1 MAVRSMYGFIHA
13 TSRPARGAWVEIM
26 PRLAGTGSSW
36 SRPARG
42 AWVEI
47 GTLAASPSLR
57 LSRPARGAWVEMST
71 GEQITFCFVRRAP
84 QGARGL
90 KFQFPHDA
98 IIDALVA
105 PRKGR
110 VG

>member
-1 MAVRSMYGFIHA
+1 MGRAPQGARGLKSHGPHPIS
-13 TSRPARGAWVEIM
+13 TSKGSRPARGAWVEIFIYVYNYVAR
-26 PRLAGTGSSW
+26 PRRAPQGARVLKSVRGLTELEGHGK

-47 GTLAASPSLR
+47 TYLSLVDV
-57 LSRPARGAWVEMST
+57 RGMS
-71 GEQITFCFVRRAP
+71 
-84 QGARGL
+84 
-90 KFQFPHDA
+90 
-98 IIDALVA
+98 VA

>member
-1 MAVRSMYGFIHA
+1 MLK
-13 TSRPARGAWVEIM
+13 SRPARGAWVEIIWGLSLHLSM
-26 PRLAGTGSSW
+26 R

-47 GTLAASPSLR
+47 YIIRYELELKYS
-57 LSRPARGAWVEMST
+57 
-71 GEQITFCFVRRAP
+71 RAP

-90 KFQFPHDA
+90 KYIQSVTCYHCTT
-98 IIDALVA
+98 VA